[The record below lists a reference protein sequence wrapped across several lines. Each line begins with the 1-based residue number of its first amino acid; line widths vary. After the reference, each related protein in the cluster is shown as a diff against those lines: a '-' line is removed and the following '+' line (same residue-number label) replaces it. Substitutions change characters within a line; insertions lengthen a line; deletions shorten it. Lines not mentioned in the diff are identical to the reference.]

1 MGKKKQENDKCN
13 KFIIRGGKGWEWEG
27 VWDDVL
33 MLWLLDWVVGSRYSL
48 YHLKINDNER
58 GFYMANDKSAPWSK
72 DYN

>member
-1 MGKKKQENDKCN
+1 MINVISLSFEEAKDGS
-13 KFIIRGGKGWEWEG
+13 GEG